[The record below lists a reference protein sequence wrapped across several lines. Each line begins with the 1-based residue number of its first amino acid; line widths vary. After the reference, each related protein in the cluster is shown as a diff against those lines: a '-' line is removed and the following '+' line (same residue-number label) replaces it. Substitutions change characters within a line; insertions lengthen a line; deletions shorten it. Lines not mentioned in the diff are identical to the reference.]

1 MARPITI
8 QEMTNLTE
16 QTLEDALAR
25 FGSMWAVYVDYY
37 HDDMS
42 WRIGKI
48 ERWNGFKHDWNTSI
62 IRIEYAQDELEAYTK
77 AMDRLEQIK

>member
-8 QEMTNLTE
+8 MTNLTE

-37 HDDMS
+37 QEDMS

-48 ERWNGFKHDWNTSI
+48 ERWNGFHDWNVNI
-62 IRIEYAQDELEAYTK
+62 MRVEGAQDELEAYTK
-77 AMDRLEQIK
+77 AMDRLEQLK